1 MSDFRD
7 YGALDGAFT
16 SSVEINTNKHT
27 QVYDVTHDGADYLP
41 YMSRSFISFS
51 YGGKN
56 IEYFNLIAIIENN
69 AL

>member
-7 YGALDGAFT
+7 YGVLDGAVAPST
-16 SSVEINTNKHT
+16 EKHT